1 MRTTP
6 LVLGAALLAAGV
18 ATGPATAAPHK
29 PITKTYTAT
38 AASPDPTN
46 YAPTT
51 KYSVCNQTVPG
62 SFQIEPFKAPATGKL
77 AVKLTGFTGDWDL
90 LITDAKKGTEVGS
103 GGGSD
108 VSTPAAPATEAT
120 TIKVKKA
127 GTTYNIIACNWAG
140 GPTGTVTYTFTYA

>member
-6 LVLGAALLAAGV
+6 LVLGAALLATGI
-18 ATGPATAAPHK
+18 ATGPATAKPK

-38 AASPDPTN
+38 ASNPDPTN
-46 YAPTT
+46 YSPAA
-51 KYSVCNQTVPG
+51 KYSVCEQTVPG
-62 SFQIEPFKAPATGKL
+62 SFHIEKFKAPATGKL

-90 LITDAKKGTEVGS
+90 LLTDAAKGTELGS
-103 GGGSD
+103 GSASD
-108 VSTPAAPATEAT
+108 VGNPAQPATEAA